1 MKATLEVAFF
11 IWGGEIFFEPI
22 GGAEISGTSVP
33 SLVPTAC
40 TLYIMLSFADNE
52 KRMDASEASKRLRE
66 MARDQG
72 NFLYTGHAMLQ
83 MAARNIANGDVRN
96 VLMRGR
102 IYGPPELVNETWR
115 YKVETKNSR

>member
-1 MKATLEVAFF
+1 M
-11 IWGGEIFFEPI
+11 
-22 GGAEISGTSVP
+22 
-33 SLVPTAC
+33 
-40 TLYIMLSFADNE
+40 LYIMLSFADNE
-52 KRMDASEASKRLRE
+52 KHMDASEASKRLRE

-72 NFLYTGHAMLQ
+72 NFLYTRHAMVQ

-115 YKVETKNSR
+115 YKVETKKIHGDCRFEISQDRGHRHHVEELT